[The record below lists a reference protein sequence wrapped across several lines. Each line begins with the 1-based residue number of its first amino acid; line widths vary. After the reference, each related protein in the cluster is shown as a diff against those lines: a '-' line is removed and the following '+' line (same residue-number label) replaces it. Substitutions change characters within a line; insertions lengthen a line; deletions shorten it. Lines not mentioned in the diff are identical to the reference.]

1 MTQQEYKQR
10 WLQLSVTMILRE
22 LIVIYGTTFLVL
34 LMFRWMGMYPHEQ
47 VLRVVLILAWKFF
60 GLTGFVAGVVV
71 ILRFQYRV
79 KLLQIEAEMRK

>member
-1 MTQQEYKQR
+1 MTRQEYKQR

-34 LMFRWMGMYPHEQ
+34 FMFRWMGMDPHEQ

-60 GLTGFVAGVVV
+60 GLTEFVAGVVV

>member
-10 WLQLSVTMILRE
+10 WLQRSVTMILRE

-60 GLTGFVAGVVV
+60 GLTEFVAGVVV